1 MADRV
6 GVVKLSFEHSRAT
19 VWAQFGRLG
28 AIGPHLGLSLAVWAQ
43 LGRRSGTNGP
53 PFGLSLAVWAQIGR
67 RLGAVG
73 PPFGRS
79 WAAVWA

>member
-19 VWAQFGRLG
+19 VWAQLGRLG

-43 LGRRSGTNGP
+43 LGRRLGTNGP
-53 PFGLSLAVWAQIGR
+53 PFGRSRAVVWVQFGR
-67 RLGAVG
+67 RLSVVG

-79 WAAVWA
+79 

>member
-43 LGRRSGTNGP
+43 LGRHLGAVGL
-53 PFGLSLAVWAQIGR
+53 PFGRSRAVVWVQFGR
-67 RLGAVG
+67 RLSVVG

-79 WAAVWA
+79 

>member
-19 VWAQFGRLG
+19 VWAQLGRLG

-43 LGRRSGTNGP
+43 LGRRLGTNGP
-53 PFGLSLAVWAQIGR
+53 PFGFSLAVWAQIGP

-73 PPFGRS
+73 PPFWRS